1 MQRTGINK
9 ISFKVVQQFLLA
21 LTLLLGLGIRL
32 YDLKDPPLDFHAV
45 RQLRSALIAREVYY
59 QISPGFTQEQKDKMA
74 SLAALE
80 EYEPA
85 ILEQI
90 VGFTDYLLGSE
101 EFWVGR
107 IYSSI
112 FWVIGGI
119 ALYWLARRLTSFY
132 PALAGLAFY
141 LFLPFS
147 VIAGRSFQPEP
158 WMVMWILFSACA
170 FYRWSEKPNW
180 KWAVISGIIGG
191 IAVLVKA
198 VAGFFVVGILVMIVI
213 YNLGFRKIFRSP
225 QTWVM
230 GGLTVIPTLAFYL
243 IFHAQRTGEYISFWT
258 VSLSGLILTSN
269 FYADWLA
276 MVQGL
281 TGTTMLLLGLI
292 GVVLAIRQ
300 FRWILVGLWIGYF
313 LYGLVF
319 PYQYITHEY
328 YQLPLVPLVALSLCS
343 LADIVFISIKQQHR
357 FWQAIA
363 IGILLFATVYS
374 LWVSRSIL
382 YANDYKNEP
391 ESWRRV
397 GEAIP
402 DDKPFIALTSDYGM
416 RLRYYGLKVPA
427 IWPSIADLNLQSL
440 RGNEPMDYKTYF
452 VEVTSGKDYFLV
464 TAFTEL
470 ENQPQLKDLLYSKYK
485 INKEGNG
492 FIVFDLTALK

>member
-1 MQRTGINK
+1 
-9 ISFKVVQQFLLA
+9 
-21 LTLLLGLGIRL
+21 
-32 YDLKDPPLDFHAV
+32 
-45 RQLRSALIAREVYY
+45 
-59 QISPGFTQEQKDKMA
+59 
-74 SLAALE
+74 
-80 EYEPA
+80 
-85 ILEQI
+85 
-90 VGFTDYLLGSE
+90 
-101 EFWVGR
+101 
-107 IYSSI
+107 
-112 FWVIGGI
+112 
-119 ALYWLARRLTSFY
+119 
-132 PALAGLAFY
+132 
-141 LFLPFS
+141 
-147 VIAGRSFQPEP
+147 
-158 WMVMWILFSACA
+158 
-170 FYRWSEKPNW
+170 
-180 KWAVISGIIGG
+180 
-191 IAVLVKA
+191 
-198 VAGFFVVGILVMIVI
+198 
-213 YNLGFRKIFRSP
+213 
-225 QTWVM
+225 
-230 GGLTVIPTLAFYL
+230 
-243 IFHAQRTGEYISFWT
+243 
-258 VSLSGLILTSN
+258 
-269 FYADWLA
+269 
-276 MVQGL
+276 
-281 TGTTMLLLGLI
+281 MLLLGLI